1 MQLVWPRFKLSFS
14 LYYLKIFTSHLAFL
28 QPVTQRVGLDYVV
41 IRNSDILISYSSAT
55 FARLRVITLA
65 GPVVVILISDV
76 NRKITV
82 EL

>member
-14 LYYLKIFTSHLAFL
+14 LYYLKIFTSHSAFL
-28 QPVTQRVGLDYVV
+28 QLKRVGLDYVV

-76 NRKITV
+76 NRMITV